1 MTLSPPSKRP
11 RIEREK
17 KPLIDDYSMWTVTKL
32 RKECKNNPLY
42 SKGVKRELVER
53 LEENDKDKMKM
64 KIHPKSMKRVRET
77 EDQGED
83 MNGGHYFTIMSPM
96 KKFKTDP

>member
-1 MTLSPPSKRP
+1 
-11 RIEREK
+11 
-17 KPLIDDYSMWTVTKL
+17 MWTVTKL
-32 RKECKNNPLY
+32 RKECKNNLLY

-53 LEENDKDKMKM
+53 LEENDRDKMKM

-83 MNGGHYFTIMSPM
+83 MNGGPYYTITVSY
-96 KKFKTDP
+96 THLRAHET